1 MMPCV
6 ALRLFIIPPTALLT
20 DHQPHGDGLVAYG
33 FVRELAARGHEL
45 HVAASGLDLAAASPP
60 GVHLYRT
67 GAGGGPRGRALA
79 MHRTRRLLRRLAA
92 TTPFD
97 LVHQLNPVD
106 VGLSLAVAGS
116 GLPVVLGPYV
126 PDWAPAGAGA
136 DAVVS
141 PATLRVKRAL
151 RAAQQRRARIV
162 LLSSPEA
169 ATKVEASWPAGLR
182 VREVPPGIDAESWHP
197 GAQTSVTHDVLFLA
211 NLQVRKGVLV
221 VLDAFERLAPRLPA
235 ARLVVAGAGPAEA
248 EVRRRVAA
256 SRWGDRVQ
264 LLGHVGREGVLPLM
278 QQCGVY
284 CLPSYGEPF
293 GMTALE
299 AMACARP
306 VVATRAG
313 GLQHLVDDRGGR
325 TVPAGDAPAL
335 ATALAELLGNPEGRA
350 AMGEHNRRR
359 VEERYAWSRVADRL
373 EDAYGEALAMAARR
387 R

>member
-1 MMPCV
+1 MP
-6 ALRLFIIPPTALLT
+6 LRLLVLPPTALLT
-20 DHQPHGDGLVAYG
+20 DHRPHGDGLVAYG

-45 HVAASGLDLAAASPP
+45 HVATGGLDLAAAPP
-60 GVHLYRT
+60 EGVHLHPI
-67 GAGGGPRGRALA
+67 GAAGGARGRALA
-79 MHRTRRLLRRLAA
+79 MRRTRGLLRRLAA
-92 TTPFD
+92 TTRFD

-106 VGLSLAVAGS
+106 VGLSLAVSGS

-126 PDWAPAGAGA
+126 PDWAPSGAGS

-141 PATLRVKRAL
+141 PATLRVKRVL
-151 RAAQQRRARIV
+151 RAAQQRRASV
-162 LLSSPEA
+162 LLLSSPA
-169 ATKVEASWPAGLR
+169 AAAKVEASWPAGLR
-182 VREVPPGIDAESWHP
+182 VREVPPGIDTGRWHP
-197 GAQTSVTHDVLFLA
+197 GAQPSASHDVLFLA

-221 VLDAFERLAPRLPA
+221 MLDAFERVAPRVPA
-235 ARLVVAGAGPAEA
+235 ARLVLAGAGPEEG

-256 SRWGDRVQ
+256 SRWGDRIE

-278 QQCGVY
+278 QGCAVY

-313 GLQHLVDDRGGR
+313 GLQHLVDDGGGR
-325 TVPAGDAPAL
+325 TVTPGDAPAL
-335 ATALAELLGNPEGRA
+335 ATALAELLGDPEGRA

-373 EDAYGEALAMAARR
+373 EDAYGEALAIASRR
-387 R
+387 RWS

>member
-45 HVAASGLDLAAASPP
+45 HVAAGGLDLAAASPP
-60 GVHLYRT
+60 GVHLHPT

-92 TTPFD
+92 ATPFD

-182 VREVPPGIDAESWHP
+182 VREVPPGIDTGRWHP
-197 GAQTSVTHDVLFLA
+197 LAQPQESQDVLFLA

-221 VLDAFERLAPRLPA
+221 MLDAFERLAAQLPA
-235 ARLVVAGAGPAEA
+235 ARLLVAGAGPEEA

-256 SRWGDRVQ
+256 SRSGGRVE

-278 QQCGVY
+278 QRCAVY

-325 TVPAGDAPAL
+325 TVPPGDAPAL
-335 ATALAELLGNPEGRA
+335 ATALAELLADPGLRA
-350 AMGEHNRRR
+350 AMGEHNRGR

-373 EDAYGEALAMAARR
+373 EGAYGEALASA
-387 R
+387 